1 MQYMAGQKGT
11 GLMEDYTYDLVDGL
25 CLGAHMLEVSPQF
38 ASTKPE
44 IQVHPLGIGG
54 KSDPAR
60 LVFEGIEAPEAIAVS
75 MVDMGD
81 RIRLIVQKI
90 ELVKYPHKM
99 PKLPVAGCM
108 WKYKPNFKEGVAA
121 WIYAGGAHHTVVSSV
136 VTAQEMVDLGNMW
149 GMEVVLIDENTKI
162 DEFKKQLMW
171 SDQIWKT
178 KL

>member
-1 MQYMAGQKGT
+1 M
-11 GLMEDYTYDLVDGL
+11 
-25 CLGAHMLEVSPQF
+25 
-38 ASTKPE
+38 
-44 IQVHPLGIGG
+44 
-54 KSDPAR
+54 
-60 LVFEGIEAPEAIAVS
+60 
-75 MVDMGD
+75 
-81 RIRLIVQKI
+81 
-90 ELVKYPHKM
+90 KYPHKM